1 MNGSGP
7 QQKRYVARAEGTDR
21 RTGGEPRHHPS
32 SEGKTEYKT
41 RFSTRKTLRAHRG
54 RRACSPGGFCNGPSG
69 ICLSYLLSGYTP
81 YLSSEAWHPNPL
93 LHSKLGE
100 QPHLS
105 LLEQDLEYLCEGLEG
120 RSSNPVAV
128 LFDSLLLP
136 DSDFGLDHTSPLEWR
151 YEPER
156 AIPHLV
162 LGKGPPGGAW
172 HAMEGSMLTLS
183 LANWM
188 ELPGLKL
195 KDWMREKRRNVRN
208 DRATPAEIASY
219 YEHYVS
225 LMSLEQNFAC
235 GTTVTSVTRQ
245 PGNQD
250 GLPPC
255 WRVTGLQRREGEVLG
270 DGSSVSEQV
279 PFSLLAHNVV
289 LATGTHDIPARLGV
303 EGESLPFVCHS
314 FWELEAAISR
324 GELDQSSD
332 PVLVVG
338 AGLTAADAVLAA
350 HHLNTPVY
358 HAFRRS
364 VTDPGLIFNQLP
376 KLLYPEYH
384 KVHQMMIQQQY
395 QLNPLTQEH
404 AQNLHPSSTPSSPPS
419 PSPSS
424 SSTTSTTSSSYP
436 GYLSFPRYRVVAF
449 RPDRKCV
456 LESDSGEQT
465 VVQVSKV
472 LVLIGAHPNLS
483 FLDDNGRSLGINP
496 EEPISCRR
504 NPIEVDPFTNEVVA
518 ADGPGMY
525 AMGPLIG
532 ENFVR
537 FLKGGAL
544 AIASDFAKRQSGGG
558 GEGAPPT
565 DRWLDRR
572 VSTEAEVL
580 DS

>member
-1 MNGSGP
+1 MDLQDKEIP
-7 QQKRYVARAEGTDR
+7 P
-21 RTGGEPRHHPS
+21 GEILPVVII
-32 SEGKTEYKT
+32 G
-41 RFSTRKTLRAHRG
+41 
-54 RRACSPGGFCNGPSG
+54 NGPSG

-81 YLSSEAWHPNPL
+81 YLSPEASHPNPL
-93 LHSKLGE
+93 LHSKLEE
-100 QPHLS
+100 QPHRS

-195 KDWMREKRRNVRN
+195 KDWMRDKRRNVRN

-219 YEHYVS
+219 YQHYVS
-225 LMSLEQNFAC
+225 QMSLEQSFAC

-245 PGNQD
+245 PGNQE
-250 GLPPC
+250 GSPPC
-255 WRVTGLQRREGEVLG
+255 WRVAGVQRREGEELG
-270 DGSSVSEQV
+270 DGSSVSEEV

-289 LATGTHDIPARLGV
+289 LATGTHDIPARLDA

-324 GELDQSSD
+324 GELDESSD

-384 KVHQMMIQQQY
+384 KVHQMMTQQQH
-395 QLNPLTQEH
+395 QTNPAPQNN
-404 AQNLHPSSTPSSPPS
+404 AQNLHPAS
-419 PSPSS
+419 SPSS
-424 SSTTSTTSSSYP
+424 SSPSSYP
-436 GYLSFPRYRVVAF
+436 GYLSFPRHRVVAF

-456 LESDSGEQT
+456 LESDSGERT
-465 VVQVSKV
+465 VVQVSKA

-483 FLDDNGRSLGINP
+483 FLDNNGCELSINP
-496 EEPISCRR
+496 GEPISCRR
-504 NPIEVDPFTNEVVA
+504 NPIDVDPFTNKVLA

-525 AMGPLIG
+525 AMGPLVG

-544 AIASDFAKRQSGGG
+544 AIASDLAKRQREG
-558 GEGAPPT
+558 GERGEGGVT
-565 DRWLDRR
+565 MDCLMDRWVDRQATTQR
-572 VSTEAEVL
+572 GADICVL

>member
-1 MNGSGP
+1 MDLHNKEFLSGEILP
-7 QQKRYVARAEGTDR
+7 VVIIG
-21 RTGGEPRHHPS
+21 
-32 SEGKTEYKT
+32 
-41 RFSTRKTLRAHRG
+41 
-54 RRACSPGGFCNGPSG
+54 NGPSG

-81 YLSSEAWHPNPL
+81 YLSPEASHPNPL

-195 KDWMREKRRNVRN
+195 KEWMREKRRNVRN

-219 YEHYVS
+219 YQHYVS
-225 LMSLEQNFAC
+225 QMSLEQNFAC
-235 GTTVTSVTRQ
+235 GTTVTSVTRK
-245 PGNQD
+245 PGGQD
-250 GLPPC
+250 GSPPC
-255 WRVTGLQRREGEVLG
+255 WRVTGLQRREGEELG
-270 DGSSVSEQV
+270 DGSSVSTEV

-303 EGESLPFVCHS
+303 EGESLPYVCHS

-364 VTDPGLIFNQLP
+364 VTDPDLIFNQLP

-384 KVHQMMIQQQY
+384 KVHQMMTQQQCR
-395 QLNPLTQEH
+395 PSHPPHDHTQS
-404 AQNLHPSSTPSSPPS
+404 LHDDSTPSSPSSLP
-419 PSPSS
+419 PSS
-424 SSTTSTTSSSYP
+424 STNSSTSSYP

-449 RPDRKCV
+449 RPDKKCV
-456 LESDSGEQT
+456 LESDAGQQM
-465 VVQVSKV
+465 VVQVSKA

-483 FLDDNGRSLGINP
+483 FLNDNGRSLGINP
-496 EEPISCRR
+496 SETISCRR
-504 NPIEVDPFTNEVVA
+504 NPIDVDPFTNNVVA

-525 AMGPLIG
+525 AMGPLVG

-544 AIASDFAKRQSGGG
+544 AIASDLAKRQREA
-558 GEGAPPT
+558 GEREVGCLTT
-565 DRWLDRR
+565 DRFMDRWVDR
-572 VSTEAEVL
+572 QVTTQTDAEVCVL
-580 DS
+580 ES

>member
-1 MNGSGP
+1 MDLNDKEVLSG
-7 QQKRYVARAEGTDR
+7 E
-21 RTGGEPRHHPS
+21 
-32 SEGKTEYKT
+32 
-41 RFSTRKTLRAHRG
+41 TLPVVIIG
-54 RRACSPGGFCNGPSG
+54 NGPSG

-81 YLSSEAWHPNPL
+81 YLSPDASHPNPL
-93 LHSKLGE
+93 LNSKLAE

-136 DSDFGLDHTSPLEWR
+136 DSDFGLDYTSPLEWR

-219 YEHYVS
+219 YQHYVS
-225 LMSLEQNFAC
+225 QMSLEQSFAC

-245 PGNQD
+245 PGNKE
-250 GLPPC
+250 GSPPC
-255 WRVTGLQRREGEVLG
+255 WRVSGLQRREGEELG
-270 DGSSVSEQV
+270 DGSSVSEEV

-303 EGESLPFVCHS
+303 EGESLPHVCHS

-324 GELDQSSD
+324 GELDQTSD

-364 VTDPGLIFNQLP
+364 VNDPGLIFNQLP

-384 KVHQMMIQQQY
+384 KVHQMMTQQQHRP
-395 QLNPLTQEH
+395 NPPPQNQ
-404 AQNLHPSSTPSSPPS
+404 AQNLHNSYPLSSPPS
-419 PSPSS
+419 SPSVPS
-424 SSTTSTTSSSYP
+424 SPSSYP
-436 GYLSFPRYRVVAF
+436 GYLSFPRSKVVAF
-449 RPDRKCV
+449 RPDKKCV
-456 LESDSGEQT
+456 LESDSGHQT
-465 VVQVSKV
+465 VVQVSKA
-472 LVLIGAHPNLS
+472 LVLIGAHPSLS
-483 FLDDNGRSLGINP
+483 FLGDNGRPLGIYP
-496 EEPISCRR
+496 DEPITCRR
-504 NPIEVDPFTNEVVA
+504 NPIEVDPFTNSVIA

-525 AMGPLIG
+525 AMGPLVG

-544 AIASDFAKRQSGGG
+544 AIASDLAKRQR
-558 GEGAPPT
+558 EGLERGDEDLT
-565 DRWLDRR
+565 SDKWVDRWVDKQITNRTGSE
-572 VSTEAEVL
+572 VSVL